1 MFVYRGGDR
10 DMAVSVG
17 GGVGPEEREILRR
30 STVMVAP
37 GSAAPLSRS
46 QALELFDELDR
57 LAGFE
62 RRVRELV
69 AETGGV
75 GPGRQRRGGRPA
87 E

>member
-1 MFVYRGGDR
+1 
-10 DMAVSVG
+10 MAVPVG
-17 GGVGPEEREILRR
+17 VGVGPEEREILRR
-30 STVMVAP
+30 STVMVPP

-46 QALELFDELDR
+46 QALELFEELDR

-69 AETGGV
+69 AEMTGV
-75 GPGRQRRGGRPA
+75 PPGRQRRGGRPR

>member
-57 LAGFE
+57 LAVFE
-62 RRVRELV
+62 RRVTELV
-69 AETGGV
+69 AEMGRVT
-75 GPGRQRRGGRPA
+75 PGRPGRSGRPR